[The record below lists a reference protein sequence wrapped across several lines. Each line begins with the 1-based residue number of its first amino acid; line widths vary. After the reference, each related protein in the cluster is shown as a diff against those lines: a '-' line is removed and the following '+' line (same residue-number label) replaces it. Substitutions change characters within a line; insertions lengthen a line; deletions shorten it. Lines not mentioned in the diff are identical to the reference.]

1 MMIKGDE
8 IPMKKKNVFCGFA
21 ILMIIPFLF
30 SGCAGS
36 SKSKFIHD
44 GDFQYY
50 YVKEDD
56 CYAIVGTTVQG
67 FEKDILYIP
76 PYFKD
81 KPVMHMG
88 YIFTEGYLG
97 VENLYWIS
105 NNTDTPNSKDWD
117 KIYFPYMIK
126 EGYPAMWLMEK
137 SGGGELFFP
146 NCNNEYNESLVWLA
160 VKHQV
165 NYYVSPPAYDYI
177 VENVKD
183 YGMIHKAN
191 TLYML
196 NYEDAPNEGYFFV
209 NNYTEGSLIQSAPYE
224 PRREGHM
231 FGGWYKEPECINAW
245 DFETDVLIGE
255 TKLYAAW
262 IKK

>member
-1 MMIKGDE
+1 
-8 IPMKKKNVFCGFA
+8 
-21 ILMIIPFLF
+21 
-30 SGCAGS
+30 
-36 SKSKFIHD
+36 
-44 GDFQYY
+44 
-50 YVKEDD
+50 
-56 CYAIVGTTVQG
+56 
-67 FEKDILYIP
+67 
-76 PYFKD
+76 
-81 KPVMHMG
+81 
-88 YIFTEGYLG
+88 
-97 VENLYWIS
+97 
-105 NNTDTPNSKDWD
+105 
-117 KIYFPYMIK
+117 MIK